1 MLDLKKL
8 EEKLDLALA
17 NETSESLS
25 NWLQEKRVKNFLKS
39 LGEGEFAPI
48 SEVCS
53 EVVISNKKV
62 YFEINFS
69 FVPCSP
75 DYLIAA

>member
-25 NWLQEKRVKNFLKS
+25 NWLKEKRVKNFLQS

-53 EVVISNKKV
+53 EVVTSNQKV
-62 YFEINFS
+62 NFEINFS
-69 FVPCSP
+69 FVSCSP